1 MKKFLRSQSDESAEA
16 SELKLRTQ
24 GTPVKTRRS
33 RSVNGCVLLRCLPYK
48 KTEGKERAYSMANR
62 VRKCSMNFY
71 VDEDERAAIKLK
83 MQKMGMNNQSV
94 YLRKMA
100 LEGRIIKVD
109 YSVFDDISKNIDGIS
124 RNINQIAKRVN
135 ATNNA
140 YEEDMVQIKKRQ
152 EEVWQLLKSILSQ
165 LL

>member
-1 MKKFLRSQSDESAEA
+1 
-16 SELKLRTQ
+16 
-24 GTPVKTRRS
+24 
-33 RSVNGCVLLRCLPYK
+33 
-48 KTEGKERAYSMANR
+48 MANR
-62 VRKCSMNFY
+62 VRKQLITFF
-71 VDEDERAAIKLK
+71 VDEDEHAAIKLK
-83 MQKMGMNNQSV
+83 MQKMGMTNQSV

-109 YSVFDDISKNIDGIS
+109 YSVFDDILKNIDGIS

>member
-1 MKKFLRSQSDESAEA
+1 
-16 SELKLRTQ
+16 
-24 GTPVKTRRS
+24 
-33 RSVNGCVLLRCLPYK
+33 
-48 KTEGKERAYSMANR
+48 MANR
-62 VRKCSMNFY
+62 VRKQLITFF
-71 VDEDERAAIKLK
+71 VDEDEHAAIKLK
-83 MQKMGMNNQSV
+83 MQKMGMTNQSV

-124 RNINQIAKRVN
+124 RNINQIAKKANTFDNISQN

-140 YEEDMVQIKKRQ
+140 YDEDIVQIKKRQ

>member
-1 MKKFLRSQSDESAEA
+1 
-16 SELKLRTQ
+16 
-24 GTPVKTRRS
+24 
-33 RSVNGCVLLRCLPYK
+33 
-48 KTEGKERAYSMANR
+48 MANR
-62 VRKCSMNFY
+62 VRKQLITFF
-71 VDEDERAAIKLK
+71 VDEDEHAAIKLK
-83 MQKMGMNNQSV
+83 MQKMGMTNQSV

-135 ATNNA
+135 TTNNA
-140 YEEDMVQIKKRQ
+140 YEEDIVQIKKRQ